1 MLRGLDLREGRGD
14 PAPAIR
20 VAGRATVDGG
30 VTAFVDA
37 SAQDADAR
45 RERLRTEFDRLERAG
60 VVADTAVKAW
70 QEADATARYEEFVDA
85 VGAAAIEPH
94 FEPKAGGNALAVPP
108 VCIAVRDGE
117 GALTGLYP
125 RREDGD
131 AATVEDGLRALRT
144 GEGVENVADDP
155 APAVESLG
163 DDEAEA
169 AGEDPEESGR
179 VARAD

>member
-1 MLRGLDLREGRGD
+1 MLRGLDLRGGRGD

-60 VVADTAVKAW
+60 VVADTAVETW
-70 QEADATARYEEFVDA
+70 QEADATARYGEFVDA

-94 FEPKAGGNALAVPP
+94 FEPKPGGNALAVPP
-108 VCIAVRDGE
+108 VCIAVRDVD

-125 RREDGD
+125 RRDDG
-131 AATVEDGLRALRT
+131 ATVEDGLSALRT

-155 APAVESLG
+155 ALAVESLEG
-163 DDEAEA
+163 DETEA
-169 AGEDPEESGR
+169 AGEELEESGR